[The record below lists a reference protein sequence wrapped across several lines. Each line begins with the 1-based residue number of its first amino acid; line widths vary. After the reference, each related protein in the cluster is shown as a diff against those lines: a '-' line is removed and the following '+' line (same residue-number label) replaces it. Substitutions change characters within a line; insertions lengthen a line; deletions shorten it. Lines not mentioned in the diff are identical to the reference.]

1 MKRRRH
7 SFKKTAFT
15 FHLISTAKGEV
26 PIEKNIMVVDEQGN
40 EYEATWPKRA
50 RGLVKNSRAR
60 FISENK
66 ICLACPPDTVLEDKI
81 MSDINAGGADIG
93 SVQAKDSHLDAGEE
107 QFGRVYILKQMEK
120 ILEQRDYLLE
130 AIRSLSEMSD
140 GDNGEAYGPGNTLG
154 RAKAEA
160 LKEVVCYRETT
171 NQQILKMY
179 ERMYYDQQKKDRAEQ
194 ELKDYCLNVMK
205 DPQVRNEEKMQYV
218 RVIDHVM
225 CVLKNDQAE

>member
-1 MKRRRH
+1 
-7 SFKKTAFT
+7 
-15 FHLISTAKGEV
+15 
-26 PIEKNIMVVDEQGN
+26 
-40 EYEATWPKRA
+40 
-50 RGLVKNSRAR
+50 
-60 FISENK
+60 
-66 ICLACPPDTVLEDKI
+66 
-81 MSDINAGGADIG
+81 MSDILVIG
-93 SVQAKDSHLDAGEE
+93 TDTESVQERDVHLDAGEE
-107 QFGRVYILKQMEK
+107 RFGRVYILKQMEK

-130 AIRSLSEMSD
+130 AIRSLSKMSD

-179 ERMYYDQQKKDRAEQ
+179 ERMYYDQQKRDMAEQ

-205 DPQVRNEEKMQYV
+205 DPQVGNEEKMQYV

-225 CVLKNDQAE
+225 CVLKNNQAEEG